1 MKQRHSIFEL
11 RTIIGIDTYFDGNS
25 TLGFGGKSEP
35 KTVRRLYG
43 RYSWPNDVILKAP
56 YEADEHFGFVC
67 AIRVANVVAEA
78 KFVGECFTASR
89 QHAVQDHG

>member
-1 MKQRHSIFEL
+1 
-11 RTIIGIDTYFDGNS
+11 
-25 TLGFGGKSEP
+25 
-35 KTVRRLYG
+35 
-43 RYSWPNDVILKAP
+43 VILKAP